1 MSAEQN
7 KEMVK
12 ATWTAFGKGDIKTAF
27 GNMADNVSWLI
38 PGNIPGVSGVKR
50 GKDEI
55 VKFMSSIGATLPE
68 GMHAEITRAYADG
81 DAVIL
86 EVTNKAKVSNGKSYE
101 NEYCFVFEIE
111 NGKIRR
117 IREYTDTQK
126 AKDILFT

>member
-12 ATWTAFGKGDIKTAF
+12 ATWIAFGKGDLQTAF

-38 PGNIPGVSGVKR
+38 PGNVPGVSGVKR

-55 VKFMSSIGATLPE
+55 MKFAGGVTALFPE
-68 GMHAEITRAYADG
+68 GLQTEITRAHATD

-86 EVTNKAKVSNGKSYE
+86 ELTNRGKVSNGKSYE
-101 NEYCFVFEIE
+101 NEYCFVFELE

-117 IREYTDTQK
+117 IREYVDTLK
-126 AKDILFT
+126 AKETLFG

>member
-1 MSAEQN
+1 MTPEQN

-12 ATWTAFGKGDIKTAF
+12 ATWLAFAKGDIKTAF

-38 PGNIPGVSGVKR
+38 PGNIPGTSGVKR

-55 VKFMSSIGATLPE
+55 LKFVAGMGNVFPE
-68 GMHAEITRAYADG
+68 GLQTEITRAHASD

-86 EVTNKAKVSNGKSYE
+86 ELTNRGKVSNGKFYE
-101 NEYCFVFEIE
+101 NEYCFVFELE

-117 IREYTDTQK
+117 IREYVDTQK
-126 AKDILFT
+126 AKEILFG

>member
-12 ATWTAFGKGDIKTAF
+12 AAWIAFGKGDLQTAF
-27 GNMADNVSWLI
+27 NSMADNVSWLI

-55 VKFMSSIGATLPE
+55 TKFASGVGAVFPE
-68 GMHAEITRAYADG
+68 GLQTEITRAHATE

-86 EVTNKAKVSNGKSYE
+86 ELTNRGKVSNGKSYE
-101 NEYCFVFEIE
+101 NEYCFVFELE

-117 IREYTDTQK
+117 IREYVDTLK
-126 AKDILFT
+126 AKETLFG